1 MRRSGK
7 AQSMESIA
15 LLMGLGLFVLLIA
28 RTGPS
33 TILATVHNFG
43 TGFLLLIL
51 ISGMRHIL
59 RTVAWYHSIEPDHR
73 RVTLIDLFNIRLAA
87 EAVRDLTF
95 LGPVFGETV
104 RTVEASKRI
113 SAPYSLSSVV
123 IEDLIYGLSA
133 VLFILSAAF
142 IFILIYPV
150 PQQIKVAGVTLFL
163 VLFLLVLATHFIVGK
178 RRNLLGGVLDRL
190 KRLNL
195 ARPFLERESEKIRL
209 FEDNVYGFYRRHK
222 RLFFSILLLETAAS
236 MTGVV
241 EVYVILNLTTLRGA
255 LSAAYVT
262 EAVNRVVN
270 LIFAFVPLRVGV
282 EEGGAG
288 LVLSAIGY
296 RIGEGVSLA
305 ILRKVR
311 TLFWAGVGLFMIG
324 RYSVARHAPAKVNS
338 PLMVG
343 SEWR

>member
-7 AQSMESIA
+7 VQSMESIA
-15 LLMGLGLFVLLIA
+15 LLTGLGLFVLLIA

-51 ISGMRHIL
+51 ISGMRHVL
-59 RTVAWYHSIEPDHR
+59 RTVAWYHSIEPDQR
-73 RVTLIDLFNIRLAA
+73 RVRLIDLFNIRLAS
-87 EAVRDLTF
+87 EAVSDLTF
-95 LGPVFGETV
+95 LGPVLGETV
-104 RTVEASKRI
+104 RIVEASKRI

-133 VLFILSAAF
+133 VLFVLSGAF
-142 IFILIYPV
+142 IFILTYPV
-150 PQQIKVAGVTLFL
+150 PQQIKVTGVTLFL

-178 RRNLLGGVLDRL
+178 RRKLLRGVLDRL
-190 KRLNL
+190 KKLNL
-195 ARPFLERESEKIRL
+195 TRPFLERESEKIRL

-236 MTGVV
+236 MTGVM

-296 RIGEGVSLA
+296 RIGEGVTLA

-311 TLFWAGVGLFMIG
+311 TLFWAGVGLVMIG
-324 RYSVARHAPAKVNS
+324 RYSVDRHAPAKVNS
-338 PLMVG
+338 SLMVG
-343 SEWR
+343 SE